1 MKFTATQIAAIL
13 EGKVE
18 GNPNA
23 EVWNVAKIEEGAPG
37 MISFLANPKYT
48 HFIYETQSSIVIV
61 NQDFEATAPI
71 QATLIRV
78 PDAYASFAK
87 LLSFYDQMMQ
97 NKQGVSSLA
106 FVSSTAQCGEN
117 LYLGEFVFVGENAR
131 IGNNVKLYPQGYVGD
146 GCVIG
151 AAITRRFRRWAMWW
165 LTTMW
170 KSGPTPPSTAPRW
183 ARQGFI
189 RE

>member
-1 MKFTATQIAAIL
+1 MKFTATQIAGIL

-23 EVWNVAKIEEGAPG
+23 EVWNVAKIEEGTPG

-61 NQDFEATAPI
+61 NDDFEATAPI

-117 LYLGEFVFVGENAR
+117 LYLG
-131 IGNNVKLYPQGYVGD
+131 
-146 GCVIG
+146 
-151 AAITRRFRRWAMWW
+151 
-165 LTTMW
+165 
-170 KSGPTPPSTAPRW
+170 
-183 ARQGFI
+183 
-189 RE
+189 

>member
-1 MKFTATQIAAIL
+1 MKFNATQIAAIL

-61 NQDFEATAPI
+61 NDDFEATAPI

-106 FVSSTAQCGEN
+106 FVSSTPA
-117 LYLGEFVFVGENAR
+117 FWRASTSFRVFWKWTLSSPV
-131 IGNNVKLYPQGYVGD
+131 PW
-146 GCVIG
+146 VILS
-151 AAITRRFRRWAMWW
+151 ITE
-165 LTTMW
+165 
-170 KSGPTPPSTAPRW
+170 PS
-183 ARQGFI
+183 
-189 RE
+189 